1 MLEEASAN
9 SGVANVDLDGDGV
22 IRRMPAPVVIEG
34 SPVPGFAVKVTQL
47 FLGSKAV
54 ELEIDAL
61 RRCRTA

>member
-34 SPVPGFAVKVTQL
+34 SPVPGFAVKVTRM
-47 FLGSKAV
+47 FLG
-54 ELEIDAL
+54 
-61 RRCRTA
+61 